1 MPAVLGILT
10 SAIYDKKEDFHNEVR
25 KTKSL
30 TDKPF
35 GVNLNLFPSTR
46 AMNNDEVIEVIL
58 EEGIQFVEA
67 SGGSPKPFLD
77 RLHAGGVK
85 FIQKVPTLKFAKRM
99 EEIGCDAVTV
109 LTYGGGGHPG
119 TEELAASVIIPAS
132 VKSLKIPVL
141 CAGAIA
147 DGRGLV
153 ASLALGACGI
163 YMGTRFLATKE
174 CPMNDA
180 VKQWMVKSQA
190 SDTILIDRSIG
201 SARRVLRNKTAERVL
216 GMGELNA
223 KIEDLFPLM
232 GGEASKQL
240 WMAGNLDQGV
250 LSCGQA
256 VTLVEDIPTVK
267 ELIDRIVS
275 EATETYKKLG

>member
-1 MPAVLGILT
+1 M
-10 SAIYDKKEDFHNEVR
+10 
-25 KTKSL
+25 
-30 TDKPF
+30 
-35 GVNLNLFPSTR
+35 
-46 AMNNDEVIEVIL
+46 
-58 EEGIQFVEA
+58 
-67 SGGSPKPFLD
+67 
-77 RLHAGGVK
+77 
-85 FIQKVPTLKFAKRM
+85 
-99 EEIGCDAVTV
+99 
-109 LTYGGGGHPG
+109 
-119 TEELAASVIIPAS
+119 
-132 VKSLKIPVL
+132 L

-174 CPMNDA
+174 CPMHDA

-190 SDTILIDRSIG
+190 SDTILIDRAIG

-216 GMGELNA
+216 GMEELNA

-240 WMAGNLDQGV
+240 WMAGKLDEGV

-256 VTLVEDIPTVK
+256 VTLIEDIPTVK